1 VNTLLA
7 PIVATAESAPTEPS
21 NVGLGSVVLT
31 LAIAA
36 FLAWVAYIILNSRRR
51 TRSPERPP
59 PNQEFFLDNDGL
71 ENDRLTRVLTSA
83 VVAAGVLAI
92 VMPIYFANEFN
103 RQASATEAVAEQ
115 NVAAGQEWWIKFGCT
130 GCHGPNGGGG
140 AAAITEE
147 RSGITVNWTVPSLN
161 DVFYRYD
168 EDEVRHW
175 IVYGRKGT
183 PMPANGLE
191 GGGAMT
197 VQEVDQV
204 IAFIRS
210 IQLPQDEAVAKV
222 DNIVQAALDRI
233 ANAETTIEARLVVEN
248 ARLDDVR
255 DGPAQ
260 FAAIADL
267 PDDIDNLLSGA
278 GTCTT
283 KSAALVGTTCSAPG
297 TDTDRDGL
305 TDDAEAGLNAIAQ
318 TAYDTITTRAVDP
331 ETNAVSI
338 THDDGFDVTFDP
350 ATGYSMS
357 DSSGPIADLD
367 AAAALIQHLDAAHL
381 QLSLLSEKNDVFSG
395 TIEEGI
401 AFLEDSLAARRWEVD
416 FDQVAGDT
424 GLSRAD
430 AERAVGLFNGYCARC
445 HTAGYNAGVAFEQ
458 PAGSGAWAPSLRDG
472 RAVVQFPNEA
482 DHIQFVINGAKAAE
496 TYGVNGLSGVGG
508 MPAFGEL
515 LSEAD
520 IELIVKYER
529 SL

>member
-1 VNTLLA
+1 MNVLLA
-7 PIVATAESAPTEPS
+7 PIIATAESAPSQPS

-31 LAIAA
+31 VAIAA
-36 FLAWVAYIILNSRRR
+36 FLAWVAYVVLNSRRR
-51 TRSPERPP
+51 IRPPERPA
-59 PNQEFFLDNDGL
+59 PNQEFFLDNERL

-103 RQASATEAVAEQ
+103 RQASASEAVAEQ
-115 NVAAGQEWWIKFGCT
+115 NVELGQELWTRFGCT
-130 GCHGPNGGGG
+130 GCHGPDGGGG
-140 AAAITEE
+140 AASISEE

-204 IAFIRS
+204 IAYIRTL
-210 IQLPQDEAVAKV
+210 QLPQDEAVAKV
-222 DNIVQAALDRI
+222 DDLVQAALDRI
-233 ANAETTIEARLVVEN
+233 ANAESTIQARLVVEN
-248 ARLDDVR
+248 ARLDDVL
-255 DGPAQ
+255 DGPDQ
-260 FAAIADL
+260 FAKIANL
-267 PDDIDNLLSGA
+267 PDDLDALLSDA

-283 KSAALVGTTCSAPG
+283 QSAALAGAACASPG
-297 TDTDRDGL
+297 QDTDRDGL
-305 TDDAEAGLNAIAQ
+305 TDAAETGLNEIAQ
-318 TAYDTITTRAVDP
+318 TAYDTITTRTVDS
-331 ETNAVSI
+331 NNQVSI
-338 THDDGFDVTFDP
+338 AHDDGFQVRFDP
-350 ATGYSMS
+350 AKAYSM
-357 DSSGPIADLD
+357 DGTSGPVADLD
-367 AAAALIQHLDAAHL
+367 SVATLRQHLEAAHL
-381 QLSLLSEKNDVFSG
+381 QLSLLNEKNDVFSG
-395 TIEEGI
+395 TIRDGI
-401 AFLEDSLAARRWEVD
+401 AFLEDSLAAKRWDVD
-416 FDQVAGDT
+416 FDQVATNT
-424 GLSRAD
+424 GLNRSD

-482 DHIQFVINGAKAAE
+482 DHIAFVINGAKAAE

-515 LSEAD
+515 LSQDD